1 MVGYR
6 GPGGASYSM
15 TGTQWLT
22 TGAQGAQS
30 LNYRDPVVGYKGPGG
45 PVTQLQ
51 EPSGRLQGHRGASY
65 SITETQLVAPTTGS
79 L

>member
-1 MVGYR
+1 
-6 GPGGASYSM
+6 M

-45 PVTQLQ
+45 
-51 EPSGRLQGHRGASY
+51 ASY
-65 SITETQLVAPTTGS
+65 SITRTQWLATGAQGGQLLHYRDPAS
-79 L
+79 GADHWVPVIE